1 MTNSVTVNIDGIG
14 PVLFEGSSRAKRLNI
29 SVRPQSGIRVAVPAG
44 VSMEKA
50 RQFVLSKRSWIQKHQ
65 QAARRYEKEIGAAQE
80 LADGIDA
87 ATAKQ
92 KLGARLDYLARKHG
106 YSYNR
111 LYVRNQR
118 TRWGS
123 CSSKNNISLNMK
135 LLLLPDD
142 LIDYVILHEL
152 VHTRIKNHSPRFW
165 AELVGLGVDEEDAVR
180 RLRKY
185 GMWL

>member
-1 MTNSVTVNIDGIG
+1 MDGVG
-14 PVLFEGSSRAKRLNI
+14 PVLFEGSGRAKRLNV
-29 SVRPQSGIRVAVPAG
+29 SVRPRSGIRVAVPAG
-44 VSMEKA
+44 VSMEEA
-50 RQFVLSKRSWIQKHQ
+50 RQFVISKRDWIRKHQ
-65 QAARRYEKEIGAAQE
+65 QSARRYQREIGAAQE
-80 LADGIDA
+80 LVGGIDEA
-87 ATAKQ
+87 AAKQ

-111 LYVRNQR
+111 LYIRKQR

-135 LLLLPDD
+135 LVLLPGD

-152 VHTRIKNHSPRFW
+152 AHTRIKNHSLLFW
-165 AELVGLGVDEEDAVR
+165 AELEGLGTDKDGAR
-180 RLRKY
+180 KSLKKY